1 MSSSETRCVAVGST
15 NKVKVNACRI
25 SFERAFSG
33 DAIDVQ
39 GFSTSSG
46 VPAQPVG
53 DAETRRGAVNR
64 ALAAAAAWEAAHGR
78 APDFSVGLEG
88 GVYYEPA
95 FRPTPEVD
103 GSGRTGGPTAGVAAA
118 ASDGAAAAPPPAGE
132 TMWCCAWMAVYEP
145 ATGSW
150 GYGRTGS
157 FQLPNVL
164 MSLVR
169 GGARG
174 GGRRRGQAW
183 VWWWLLLL
191 LLLRMLLHRP
201 PPRPQEEWSLVMRMT
216 WSLGASDP
224 KRRRGASCAAAARHR
239 VACTAPDPARS
250 RRSVGLLT
258 RGLINR
264 TVYYEHAMILALA
277 PFMMRDVYAAA
288 PRLE

>member
-1 MSSSETRCVAVGST
+1 MSETRCVAVGST

-25 SFERAFSG
+25 SFERAFLG

-95 FRPTPEVD
+95 FRPTPEED

-118 ASDGAAAAPPPAGE
+118 SSDGAAAAPPAGE

-169 GGARG
+169 GAARG
-174 GGRRRGQAW
+174 GGRRRGQA
-183 VWWWLLLL
+183 
-191 LLLRMLLHRP
+191 
-201 PPRPQEEWSLVMRMT
+201 
-216 WSLGASDP
+216 LGVVV
-224 KRRRGASCAAAARHR
+224 AAAAVTASD
-239 VACTAPDPARS
+239 VAASPT
-250 RRSVGLLT
+250 
-258 RGLINR
+258 
-264 TVYYEHAMILALA
+264 
-277 PFMMRDVYAAA
+277 AAA
-288 PRLE
+288 AGGMELGHADDMVFGRVGSKEEEGCVRGRCASSRGVHST